1 MKIYIL
7 LATCLLLSAGLAS
20 CDDGP
25 IYEKTSNI
33 SEEGRT
39 LEMSGVINGIG
50 QWPDGYNVVVAGFKD
65 ENEYAV
71 VTKTI
76 PAPTTEGDEIQVTM
90 KGISDEVSS
99 VELCV
104 IDKLRRRIVSFLS
117 MDDLKATDDG
127 IIHMEAGTVDVG
139 MYNAIQEKIFNT
151 TCAHCHGGG
160 TSPAAGLY
168 LTEGKSYE
176 ALINHPSK
184 KVDGMVL
191 VKPGNA
197 QESVLHKLLNTTISS
212 DWGYDHSKEIL
223 SLTTLTLIDDWIDN
237 GAQK

>member
-25 IYEKTSNI
+25 IYEKTSGI
-33 SEEGRT
+33 SEKGRT
-39 LEMSGVINGIG
+39 LEMSGVINGISK
-50 QWPDGYNVVVAGFKD
+50 WPDGYSVVVAGFKD
-65 ENEYAV
+65 ESEYAV
-71 VTKTI
+71 ATKTI
-76 PAPTTEGDEIQVTM
+76 PTPTTEGDEVHVIM
-90 KGISDEVSS
+90 AGISDEVST

-104 IDKLRRRIVSFLS
+104 IDKLRKRIVSFLS
-117 MDDLKATDDG
+117 IDDLKATNDT
-127 IIHMEAGTVDVG
+127 IHMEAGTVDVG

-212 DWGYDHSKEIL
+212 DWGYDHSKEVL
-223 SLTTLTLIDDWIDN
+223 SYSTLDLIDDWIDN